1 MFYLNSELTDEN
13 AVIEKSVKYML
24 DNVDC
29 DNDTE
34 SIKLMDAAQM
44 LKNSIGV
51 ADMYELVMIND
62 GIVDERPTIVMFA
75 YDKKYSC
82 AQMFSNFS
90 QPYHT
95 GGNFSNSQVDKKKCY
110 GLEFEFDTAS
120 NPKAVRGDK
129 ITFTKF
135 YLISNIMKTEL
146 DSSAGYEL
154 ISRVVDENTIKKLVK
169 NICKCFIK
177 NKYAYAYRNGKRG
190 IHIHRDIDFTNSDN
204 IDKMI
209 VTYNY
214 LWKHLTDEQRI
225 NLCGRAQLFGENR
238 NSECSQIGDARER
251 INERERLLTGARL
264 VRPASTIDSIMRTK
278 GGKEF
283 EAKNKM
289 KMKSRYNR
297 SYVPISISQHGTIE
311 CRLGRATFKYERCLK
326 TINNMLQFLTE
337 KNINKLNYTDE
348 TVLLN
353 NLDLED

>member
-1 MFYLNSELTDEN
+1 MFYLNSDLTDEN
-13 AVIEKSVKYML
+13 AVIERSVKYML
-24 DNVDC
+24 DNVNC
-29 DNDTE
+29 ANDTDK
-34 SIKLMDAAQM
+34 IKLMDAAQM

-95 GGNFSNSQVDKKKCY
+95 GGTFSNTQINKKKCF
-110 GLEFEFDTAS
+110 GIEFEFDTAS
-120 NPKAVRGDK
+120 NPKSVRGDK
-129 ITFTKF
+129 YTFTKF
-135 YLISNIMKTEL
+135 YLISNIMKAEL

-177 NKYAYAYRNGKRG
+177 NKYAYSCRNGKRG

-209 VTYNY
+209 ITYNC
-214 LWKHLTDEQRI
+214 LWSNLNDEQRI
-225 NLCGRAQLFGENR
+225 NLCGRAELYGER
-238 NSECSQIGDARER
+238 RYSECSQIADARARISER
-251 INERERLLTGARL
+251 KSLLAGAHL
-264 VRPASTIDSIMRTK
+264 IRPTSIDSIMRTR
-278 GGKEF
+278 GGKEI
-283 EAKNKM
+283 EAKM
-289 KMKSRYNR
+289 QVKSIYNR

-311 CRLGRATFKYERCLK
+311 CRLGRATFNSERCLK
-326 TINNMLQFLTE
+326 TVNNMLQFLTE
-337 KNINKLNYTDE
+337 KNLNKLNYTDE
-348 TVLLN
+348 SVLLN
-353 NLDLED
+353 NLDLDD